1 MHHNHGDTERVNRRE
16 SLYHSAADSRPL
28 LIVFVVLYLQ
38 IGLPS
43 GVCSENEAAEKANGP
58 VEPQAVEARAF
69 DELSVE
75 FRGIWIWWEKA
86 RFTVKGDG
94 TVEFSMSK
102 APNDDA
108 RYTAKLRLSPK
119 HLDQLVQLLKET
131 GWLTKP
137 GANEQPG
144 YTDATRIDMEL
155 VRGGKTQKAWCHDRN
170 PEPYLPVVRFLK
182 RIHRQEFLL
191 NRAVAAGQEERI
203 FAFRELDQGIR
214 SARGDSVAAPAFSPL
229 DYSRFIP
236 VSMDV
241 IVHPDENHEETIVTA
256 LRLLAMLETEKARQQ
271 ITKLTTAKQVG
282 RARVSPEH
290 RAGMIGSAAVEALT
304 TFGGPQ
310 VRQYIRE
317 MAKDHVSW
325 ERRVNEALVES
336 LLALDR
342 DDCAGLLKNM
352 VSSTKEAAWGLI
364 RLGPAGVPVMLE
376 LLEERDRRNMGQIY
390 LIRQYIDHWEELPA
404 PIDDRIIGAV
414 RKNLDFRLG
423 SSRDWTQ
430 YHKELLQ
437 LAGAPG
443 LPASC
448 PRQIAEAFLT
458 ALKKDDRTTLG
469 VTTLADLDDWS
480 EWHGKLEELPKFQKL
495 AISEVYADKND
506 NMALATAF
514 NPSGEKSG
522 RLTIYLN
529 FCSGAV
535 WRVSTLF
542 IHTPEELEKANRVF
556 ERFLQKHP
564 DAKLVPGK

>member
-1 MHHNHGDTERVNRRE
+1 MHRKRNFAGRVNHR
-16 SLYHSAADSRPL
+16 SLLRQSTANSRPL
-28 LIVFVVLYLQ
+28 LIVFLVLSLH

-43 GVCSENEAAEKANGP
+43 GVCPENEAAERANGS

-75 FRGIWIWWEKA
+75 FRGIWMWWEKA
-86 RFTVKGDG
+86 RLAVKGDG
-94 TVEFSMSK
+94 AVECSMSK
-102 APNDDA
+102 APNDDS
-108 RYTAKLRLSPK
+108 RYTAKFRLSPK
-119 HLDQLVQLLKET
+119 HLDKLVQLLKET
-131 GWLTKP
+131 SWLTKH
-137 GANEQPG
+137 GANVQPN
-144 YTDATRIDMEL
+144 YTDATRIDMKL
-155 VRGGKTQKAWCHDRN
+155 VREGKAQKAWCHDRN
-170 PEPYLPVVRFLK
+170 PEPYFSLVRFLK
-182 RIHRQEFLL
+182 RLHRQEFLL

-241 IVHPDENHEETIVTA
+241 IVHPDENHEETTVTA
-256 LRLLAMLETEKARQQ
+256 LRLLAMLETEKAKQQ
-271 ITKLTTAKQVG
+271 ITQLTTAKQVA
-282 RARVSPEH
+282 RAHVSPEH
-290 RAGMIGSAAVEALT
+290 RAGIIGSAAVEALT

-310 VRQYIRE
+310 VRQHIRK
-317 MAKDHVSW
+317 MAKDHGSW

-342 DDCAGLLKNM
+342 DDCAELLKDM
-352 VSSTKEAAWGLI
+352 VSSTKVAAWGLI
-364 RLGPAGVPVMLE
+364 RMGPAGVPVMLE

-390 LIRQYIDHWEELPA
+390 LIRQYIDHWKELPA
-404 PIDDRIIGAV
+404 PIDDRIIEAV

-437 LAGAPG
+437 LAGAPD

-480 EWHGKLEELPKFQKL
+480 EWHGKLTKLPEFRKL
-495 AISEVYADKND
+495 AIAEVYADKGD
-506 NMALATAF
+506 NMALATAV
-514 NPSGEKSG
+514 NPDGEKSG
-522 RLTIYLN
+522 RLAIYLN
-529 FCSGAV
+529 FRSGAV

-542 IHTPEELEKANRVF
+542 IHTPEELEKADRVF
-556 ERFLQKHP
+556 KRFLQKHP

>member
-1 MHHNHGDTERVNRRE
+1 MHDKRNDAGRVNHRRLFHQ
-16 SLYHSAADSRPL
+16 STADSRPVL
-28 LIVFVVLYLQ
+28 LAFLVLCLQ
-38 IGLPS
+38 IGLPL
-43 GVCSENEAAEKANGP
+43 GVCSENEAAKETNGAG
-58 VEPQAVEARAF
+58 EPQAVEARAF
-69 DELSVE
+69 DEFSVE
-75 FRGIWIWWEKA
+75 FRGIWMWWEKA
-86 RFTVKGDG
+86 RLAVKGDG
-94 TVEFSMSK
+94 AVECSMSK
-102 APNDDA
+102 APNDDS
-108 RYTAKLRLSPK
+108 RYTAEFRLSPK

-137 GANEQPG
+137 GANVQPN
-144 YTDATRIDMEL
+144 YTDATQIDMKLIRE
-155 VRGGKTQKAWCHDRN
+155 GKAQKAWCHDRN
-170 PEPYLPVVRFLK
+170 PEPYFSLVRFLK
-182 RIHRQEFLL
+182 RLQRQEFLL

-236 VSMDV
+236 VSMDA
-241 IVHPDENHEETIVTA
+241 IMHPDENHEETIVTA

-282 RARVSPEH
+282 RAHVSPKH

-310 VRQYIRE
+310 VRQHIRE
-317 MAKDHVSW
+317 MAKDHGSW
-325 ERRVNEALVES
+325 ERRVNEALVEG

-342 DDCAGLLKNM
+342 GDCAGLLKNM

-364 RLGPAGVPVMLE
+364 RLGPTGVPVMLE
-376 LLEERDRRNMGQIY
+376 LLEERDRRNMGQIH
-390 LIRQYIDHWEELPA
+390 LIRQYIDHWEELPG
-404 PIDDRIIGAV
+404 PTDDRVIEAV

-430 YHKELLQ
+430 YHQELLK

-443 LPASC
+443 LPDSC
-448 PRQIAEAFLT
+448 PRQIADAFLT
-458 ALKKDDRTTLG
+458 SLKEDDRTTFG
-469 VTTLADLDDWS
+469 VTTLADMDDWS
-480 EWHGKLEELPKFQKL
+480 EWHGKLKKLPEFQKL
-495 AISEVYADKND
+495 AIAEVYADKND
-506 NMALATAF
+506 NMALATAV
-514 NPSGEKSG
+514 NPDGKKG
-522 RLTIYLN
+522 GQLAIYLN

-542 IHTPEELEKANRVF
+542 IHTPEESEKSDRVF
-556 ERFLQKHP
+556 KRFLQKHP